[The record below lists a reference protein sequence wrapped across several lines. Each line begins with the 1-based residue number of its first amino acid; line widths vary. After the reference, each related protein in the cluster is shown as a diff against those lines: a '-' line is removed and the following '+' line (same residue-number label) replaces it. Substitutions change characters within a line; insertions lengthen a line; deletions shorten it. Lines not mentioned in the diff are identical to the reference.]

1 MGQMLLWA
9 HYCDWQ
15 HGVRGRGLGEQISSK
30 DNDLKTW
37 GLIITPAS
45 SQSEASIEVTWPDL
59 TNQRPLRIILV
70 NAPVPRPLTRLL
82 LLWGKT
88 KLICHNRSIR
98 AIKRGMAKTLDYLS
112 CFIEAAHFRI
122 SRMRTGNG
130 RGGMGLLYS
139 DYSCFNYCSPVIIWR
154 WLYLVMVTKTSASST
169 SSWISN
175 QISESINPWISLPPL
190 LPGRPPKWI
199 CLLSITPG
207 WDSYLYW
214 EPPPCCVMNL
224 KHSFNIF
231 T

>member
-1 MGQMLLWA
+1 MGQKLLWT

-15 HGVRGRGLGEQISSK
+15 HGVRGRGLGEQISSS

-37 GLIITPAS
+37 GLIMLS
-45 SQSEASIEVTWPDL
+45 SQSERSIELTWPGL
-59 TNQRPLRIILV
+59 TNQRPRRIILL
-70 NAPVPRPLTRLL
+70 NAPVLRPLTRLL
-82 LLWGKT
+82 LLWGET

-98 AIKRGMAKTLDYLS
+98 AIKRRLAKTLDYHS
-112 CFIEAAHFRI
+112 CFIAAAQFQI
-122 SRMRTGNG
+122 SRMSRTGNE
-130 RGGMGLLYS
+130 RGGMGLLFY
-139 DYSCFNYCSPVIIWR
+139 DYFCFNYCSPVIIWR
-154 WLYLVMVTKTSASST
+154 WLYLYYLVVTKTPA
-169 SSWISN
+169 SSWISD
-175 QISESINPWISLPPL
+175 QIKAPINPWIRHPPL
-190 LPGRPPKWI
+190 SGRPPKWI